1 VVLELAYNPSR
12 AFDRLKE
19 TDALRLAVV
28 LLAIRSSVT
37 AATTVTSMYLHRSP
51 MFLKPPFGIEERVYR
66 YYELFWY
73 APYTILTVLT
83 IALVLFFIGRR
94 LSAAPDLSFRKVF
107 EIVSLSFFTPW
118 LLTVPGDCFLVVT
131 VNARPDFLVPFH
143 IVVLIWECSLIAL
156 GFRRIFGT
164 AASRC
169 AVLGLIAG
177 ALFIAMTGL
186 VVR

>member
-1 VVLELAYNPSR
+1 MVIELAYNPSR

-83 IALVLFFIGRR
+83 IALVLFYVGKRF
-94 LSAAPDLSFRKVF
+94 SDTPDFSFGKTF

-118 LLTVPGDCFLVVT
+118 LLTVPGDCLLVVT
-131 VNARPDFLVPFH
+131 VNAKPQFLVPFH
-143 IVVLIWECSLIAL
+143 ILILMWECSLIAL
-156 GFRRIFGT
+156 GFRKIFGI

-169 AVLGLIAG
+169 ALLGLIAG
-177 ALFIAMTGL
+177 VLFIAMTGL
-186 VVR
+186 LVR

>member
-1 VVLELAYNPSR
+1 MVIELAYNPVR

-37 AATTVTSMYLHRSP
+37 AATTVTSMYINRSP
-51 MFLKPPFGIEERVYR
+51 MFLKPPFGIGERVYR

-73 APYTILTVLT
+73 APYTVLTVLT
-83 IALVLFFIGRR
+83 IALVLFYVGRR
-94 LSAAPDLSFRKVF
+94 LYDNPDFSFRKTF
-107 EIVSLSFFTPW
+107 EIVSLAFFTPW
-118 LLTVPGDCFLVVT
+118 LLTVPGDCLLVVT
-131 VNARPDFLVPFH
+131 VNAKPQFLVPFH
-143 IVVLIWECSLIAL
+143 LLILTWECCLITL
-156 GFRRIFGT
+156 GFRRIFGI

-177 ALFIAMTGL
+177 TLFIAMAGL
-186 VVR
+186 LVR